1 MGRARFFVPLLLGL
15 SLYVGIE
22 RAVFNETVYG
32 RLVSLQGSSGMV
44 RASLRICSRPAEPPA
59 REILVLGDSRIG
71 EGFSVR
77 LADEHLAAKG
87 IVVRSA
93 HVPGSVLRI
102 WYYLIKA
109 LDRDA
114 TRFAAIVLP
123 TLCYDDAD
131 IAEYGGLDPADRVYD
146 LRFCAPALE
155 LADLGEFAGSFRSFD
170 DRAKAARTV
179 ALRGFAYKHDFEALL
194 VSPFE
199 RLRLLK
205 HPIDAFDRSN
215 YEYDGHEGTI
225 RRETGDA
232 EAHAAQKAPEP
243 SPRVAEYRRLWLGRL
258 LDRYAHSPTM
268 ICWVRIP
275 RGPFGANAPPGSE
288 HSTLRA
294 LAAEGRITLL
304 REDLCVGLERPEY
317 FFDGLHLNR
326 EGRRLLSPMLVD
338 AVVEALAARR

>member
-1 MGRARFFVPLLLGL
+1 
-15 SLYVGIE
+15 
-22 RAVFNETVYG
+22 
-32 RLVSLQGSSGMV
+32 V
-44 RASLRICSRPAEPPA
+44 RAGGPRPC
-59 REILVLGDSRIG
+59 REILVLGDSRVG
-71 EGFSVR
+71 EGFSAR
-77 LADEHLAAKG
+77 PRRRAPRGEGDRRALGARARQRPADL
-87 IVVRSA
+87 
-93 HVPGSVLRI
+93 VLPDQGARPR
-102 WYYLIKA
+102 
-109 LDRDA
+109 RDA
-114 TRFAAIVLP
+114 LRG
-123 TLCYDDAD
+123 DR
-131 IAEYGGLDPADRVYD
+131 PADALLRRCRHRRVRRPRSGRPR
-146 LRFCAPALE
+146 LRPALLCAALE